1 MRFVIRMKS
10 AREKDIVSAMH
21 SMHFLS
27 RYGLRTEQRIIP
39 DHMPEEDPVPC

>member
-10 AREKDIVSAMH
+10 AREKDIVSA
-21 SMHFLS
+21 MHFLS